1 MFGNKDNKL
10 GRLLKIGH
18 ILQEAED
25 GLTQAELARKVG
37 TSRSTLNK
45 DLAIIQEKTG
55 ALVAEDDDG
64 RLRWFER

>member
-10 GRLLKIGH
+10 GRLLKIGR
-18 ILQEAED
+18 ILQESED
-25 GLTQAELARKVG
+25 GLTQAELAREVG

>member
-1 MFGNKDNKL
+1 VFGNKDSKL
-10 GRLLKIGH
+10 GRLLRIGR

-25 GLTQAELARKVG
+25 GLTQAELAREAG
-37 TSRSTLNK
+37 TTRSTLNK

-64 RLRWFER
+64 RLHWFER